1 MGGDSPVHPC
11 MLLSCLGR
19 KRTIRSFQVSAELQG
34 NVRLTASDQEV
45 SSESENSIIS
55 HAIISAFLSDLL
67 GDWWRQMLQKWEPG
81 KKSECPQ
88 SLT

>member
-1 MGGDSPVHPC
+1 MEDDSPVHPC

-19 KRTIRSFQVSAELQG
+19 KRVIRSFQVFAELQG

-45 SSESENSIIS
+45 SRESENSIIS
-55 HAIISAFLSDLL
+55 PAIISAFSNDLL
-67 GDWWRQMLQKWEPG
+67 GDWWRQMLQKWETG

-88 SLT
+88 V